1 MTSNAPIFSDE
12 YFMRLALIEAQQ
24 AADEGEIPIG
34 AVIVT
39 NDKVI
44 ARAHNRSEALLDTTA
59 HAELMA
65 ITSAQNY
72 LGAKFLSDCTL
83 YVTVEPCVMCAG
95 AIRWARFARVVWG
108 ADEPKSGFSRF
119 STEIFHPKTVIS
131 SGILADECA
140 DLMRQFFA
148 SRR

>member
-1 MTSNAPIFSDE
+1 MTSPLLNDE
-12 YFMRLALIEAQQ
+12 YFMRLALAEARQ
-24 AADEGEIPIG
+24 AAEEGEIPIG
-34 AVIVT
+34 AVIVC

-65 ITSAQNY
+65 ITSAQGY
-72 LGAKFLSDCTL
+72 LGSKFLSDCTI
-83 YVTVEPCVMCAG
+83 YVTIEPCVMCAG
-95 AIRWARFARVVWG
+95 AMRWARPARVVWG
-108 ADEPKSGFSRF
+108 ANEPKSGFSRF
-119 STEIFHPKTVIS
+119 SKDIFHPKTLLS

-140 DLMRQFFA
+140 EVMRRFFS

>member
-1 MTSNAPIFSDE
+1 MNAPLLNDE
-12 YFMRLALIEAQQ
+12 YFMRLALTEARQ
-24 AADEGEIPIG
+24 AAEEGEIPIG
-34 AVIVT
+34 AIIVC
-39 NDKVI
+39 NDKLI

-72 LGAKFLSDCTL
+72 LGSKFLTDCTL
-83 YVTVEPCVMCAG
+83 YVTIEPCVMCAG
-95 AIRWARFARVVWG
+95 AIRWARPTRVVWG

-119 STEIFHPKTVIS
+119 SKEIFHPKTLIT
-131 SGILADECA
+131 SGVLADECA
-140 DLMRQFFA
+140 ELMRSFFV

>member
-1 MTSNAPIFSDE
+1 MNASILDDE
-12 YFMRLALIEAQQ
+12 YFMRLALIEARQ
-24 AADEGEIPIG
+24 AAEEGEVPIG
-34 AVIVT
+34 AVIVC

-44 ARAHNRSEALLDTTA
+44 ARAHNRSETLLDTTA

-72 LGAKFLSDCTL
+72 LGSKFLTDCVL
-83 YVTVEPCVMCAG
+83 YVTIEPCVMCAG
-95 AIRWARFARVVWG
+95 AIRWARPARVVWG

-119 STEIFHPKTVIS
+119 SKDIFHPKILIT
-131 SGILADECA
+131 SGVLADECGE
-140 DLMRQFFA
+140 LMRGFFV